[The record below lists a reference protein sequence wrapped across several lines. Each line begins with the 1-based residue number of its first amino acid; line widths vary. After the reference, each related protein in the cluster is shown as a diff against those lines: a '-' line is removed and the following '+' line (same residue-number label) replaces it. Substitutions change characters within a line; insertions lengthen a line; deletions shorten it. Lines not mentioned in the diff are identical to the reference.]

1 MLTTVEGIYRQG
13 RIELDELPPD
23 AEGARVLVTFLEKE
37 SALVNDDDT
46 RSGQHPARRFHWEE
60 ARRIE
65 DGFSGSV
72 TDELFRQ
79 RSED

>member
-1 MLTTVEGIYRQG
+1 MLTTVEGIYRHG
-13 RIELDELPPD
+13 RVELEELPPD

-37 SALVNDDDT
+37 PSPVNDDN
-46 RSGQHPARRFHWEE
+46 RSGQPPTRRFHWEE
-60 ARRIE
+60 ARRID